1 MAGVDGGHE
10 YEQIFEMIIGDLF
23 SKMNKRH
30 QVSDTTAHHK
40 QYKSENNPK
49 SYNQQKY
56 LSEKVK
62 EK

>member
-1 MAGVDGGHE
+1 
-10 YEQIFEMIIGDLF
+10 MIIGDLF

-40 QYKSENNPK
+40 QYKLENNPK